1 MDVLSDSQHTCFCT
15 FFLSEFLSFSLG
27 FEYLTGDELG
37 GTSGK
42 EAGLPMQE
50 T

>member
-1 MDVLSDSQHTCFCT
+1 MKAVSGSKELLVLSRV
-15 FFLSEFLSFSLG
+15 SFSLG
-27 FEYLTGDELG
+27 FEYLTGEELG

>member
-1 MDVLSDSQHTCFCT
+1 MKAASGSKELLVLSGV
-15 FFLSEFLSFSLG
+15 SFSLG

-37 GTSGK
+37 GTSGI